1 MKARQRFGDRLAR
14 GVGSQLQAFAIAMTR
29 AHSAVPL
36 ADAPDLEAATAVVR
50 ARGLRLSTA
59 RRLVLEA
66 LYDADGPLT
75 AEQLAG
81 EMDVASVYRNLETL
95 EELGLVRH
103 FHLGHGPGF
112 YARSS
117 AATHEYLLCEA
128 CGAMTAVEP
137 EQLDGVR
144 DLIRAQFGYEARFTH
159 FPIAGRCRDC
169 GTDS

>member
-1 MKARQRFGDRLAR
+1 M
-14 GVGSQLQAFAIAMTR
+14 QAFAIAMTR
-29 AHSAVPL
+29 PHSAVPL
-36 ADAPDLEAATAVVR
+36 ADAPDLDAATALVR

-128 CGAMTAVEP
+128 CGAVTAVEP

-169 GTDS
+169 RTDS